1 MRLYWIDMVKGVCM
15 LCVLFAHCIA
25 YYGIEA
31 TWEAFWFHPF
41 YVSAFFFVSGY
52 LFVPKC
58 MSIVTDRWQ
67 HIEAGLIKVFYHI
80 VIPTVIF
87 SALVYVPKLLFH
99 GGGAN
104 ILDFLSAT
112 IGGNSFWFTSAI
124 AVAQVLILL
133 AVYLLHIRKES
144 VLFLISCLYAVSGFI
159 ISRYDTDVFPWFY
172 KSGMLATLFMAL
184 GGLYRQYET
193 MIERLIRPKFIAI
206 GVLVLYVMCIV
217 LFGGEGQIMCG
228 NIQLN
233 YNLMGWI
240 VTFLGILSIVY
251 CSKCSPE
258 FKFVSFIGQNS
269 LVFYFLCGLLPAS
282 VSTLALKLVPERNWI
297 ILFGIYLAVILL
309 ATVLVLIINR
319 YFRFLLDVRLLIK
332 RKLP

>member
-1 MRLYWIDMVKGVCM
+1 MRLYWIDTVKGVCM

-31 TWEAFWFHPF
+31 TWEVSWFYPF

-67 HIEAGLIKVFYHI
+67 HIKAGLIKVFFHI
-80 VIPTVIF
+80 VIPTIIF
-87 SALVYVPKLLFH
+87 SAMVYVPKLLFN
-99 GGGAN
+99 GGGVN
-104 ILDFLSAT
+104 ILDFLFAT
-112 IGGNSFWFTSAI
+112 VGGTSFWFTSAI

-133 AVYLLHIRKES
+133 AVCLLRIRSEI
-144 VLFLISCLYAVSGFI
+144 VLFLVSILFAAGGFF
-159 ISRYDTDVFPWFY
+159 ISRYDAGVFPWFY
-172 KSGMLATLFMAL
+172 KSGMLATLFMTL

-193 MIERLIRPKFIAI
+193 KIEGLIRPKIIAI
-206 GVLVLYVMCIV
+206 GVLTLYMMCIV
-217 LFGGEGQIMCG
+217 LFGEEGQIMCG

-240 VTFLGILSIVY
+240 ATFLGIFAVVY
-251 CSKCSPE
+251 CSKCLPE
-258 FKFVSFIGQNS
+258 VKFVSFIGQNS

-282 VSTLALKLVPERNWI
+282 VSTLALKLIPERNWF
-297 ILFGIYLAVILL
+297 ILFGIYVTVVLL
-309 ATVLVLIINR
+309 ATIFVLIINR

>member
-1 MRLYWIDMVKGVCM
+1 M

-31 TWEAFWFHPF
+31 TWEAFWFQPF

-52 LFVPKC
+52 LFVSKYLND
-58 MSIVTDRWQ
+58 VTDRWQ
-67 HIEAGLIKVFYHI
+67 HIKSGLTKVFFHI

-87 SALVYVPKLLFH
+87 SALLYLPKLFFN
-99 GGGAN
+99 GGDAN

-112 IGGNSFWFTSAI
+112 VGGDSFWFTSAI

-133 AVYLLHIRKES
+133 SVYLLHIRKEI
-144 VLFLISCLYAVSGFI
+144 VLFLGSILFAAGGFI
-159 ISRYDTDVFPWFY
+159 ISRYDADVFPWFY

-184 GGLYRQYET
+184 GGLYRQYEAK
-193 MIERLIRPKFIAI
+193 IERFIRPKFIAI
-206 GVLVLYVMCIV
+206 GVLALYVMCIV
-217 LFGGEGQIMCG
+217 LFGGEGQILCG

-240 VTFLGILSIVY
+240 ATLLGIFAVVY
-251 CSKCSPE
+251 CSKCLPE
-258 FKFVSFIGQNS
+258 IKFVSFIGQNS

-282 VSTLALKLVPERNWI
+282 VSTLALKLVPDRNWFV
-297 ILFGIYLAVILL
+297 LFGIYIVVILL

-319 YFRFLLDVRLLIK
+319 YFRFLLDVRLINK